1 MTKPLILIVDD
12 NAATRYAM
20 RRVIERQG
28 YRVLEAGTGQAGR
41 AHIAADAI
49 DVVILDV
56 NLPDDSGFDIVRDLR
71 ADPRTALL
79 PIVHV
84 SAASIH
90 TRDVIVG
97 LEAGADSYLIH
108 PVDPGVLIATVRTLL
123 RVRAAEEELRLMR
136 EAVQR
141 ERLENAHTQL
151 AEEISAHQRTGAQL
165 MQVQKMD
172 ALGQLTGGIAH
183 DFNNLLTGILTSLS
197 LMARDV
203 DAGRTDRLRAF
214 ADAASDSARRA
225 AALTHRLLAFA
236 RQQPLDAR
244 AVDINARIASLEDL
258 LRRTIGERVSLTLD
272 LDPAARIARVDAHQL
287 ENAVLNL
294 VVNARDAMPEG
305 GLVRIRTRRV
315 VSGAGEDV
323 AAGQY
328 AELTVVDDG
337 TGIPADVLDRV
348 FEPFF
353 TTKPIGQGTGLGL
366 AMTYGFARQSGGD
379 ARLASTPG
387 PGPTVTLRLPSG
399 DGLDLPMEIPQGVLL
414 PNVAGDGKH
423 ILFVEDSDSVREVT
437 ALVLVAF
444 GYRCTAVDTVEK
456 ALALLETERFDLL
469 LTDVGLPGMDG
480 RQLADV
486 ARRCDASLPVLFLT
500 GYSRHSVEVGAFLG
514 HGMDMMTKP
523 YEVEHLVAKVG
534 QMVRAA

>member
-1 MTKPLILIVDD
+1 MTKPVILIVDD

-28 YRVLEAGTGQAGR
+28 YHVLEAGTGQEGR
-41 AHIAADAI
+41 ELIAADAI
-49 DVVILDV
+49 DVIVLDV

-79 PIVHV
+79 PIIQV
-84 SAASIH
+84 SAAAIH

-123 RVRAAEEELRLMR
+123 RVRVAEEELRLIH
-136 EAVQR
+136 EVAQR
-141 ERLENAHTQL
+141 ERLEKAHTQL
-151 AEEISAHQRTGAQL
+151 AREISAHQRTEAQL

-197 LMARDV
+197 LMQRDL
-203 DAGRTDRLRAF
+203 DAGKTDRLRGF
-214 ADAASDSARRA
+214 AEAASDSARRA
-225 AALTHRLLAFA
+225 AAATHRLLAFA

-244 AVDINARIASLEDL
+244 AVDINARIGSLGDL

-272 LDPAARIARVDAHQL
+272 LDPAARIARVDANQL

-294 VVNARDAMPEG
+294 VVNARDAMPDG
-305 GLVRIRTRRV
+305 GNVRICTRRV
-315 VSGAGEDV
+315 ESGAGEDV
-323 AAGQY
+323 APGQY
-328 AELTVVDDG
+328 VELTVVDDG
-337 TGIPADVLDRV
+337 VGIPADILDRV

-379 ARLASTPG
+379 ARIASVPG
-387 PGPTVTLRLPSG
+387 QGTTVTLRLPSG
-399 DGLDLPMEIPQGVLL
+399 DGLALPMEIAPVALL
-414 PNVAGDGKH
+414 PKVGDGKH

-437 ALVLVAF
+437 TLVLLAF

-456 ALALLETERFDLL
+456 ALALLESERFDLL

-480 RQLADV
+480 RELADA
-486 ARRCDASLPVLFLT
+486 ARRCDATLPVLFLT
-500 GYSRHSVEVGAFLG
+500 GYSRHSVEVGSFLG
-514 HGMDMMTKP
+514 HGMDLMTKP
-523 YEVEHLVAKVG
+523 YEVEHLLAKVG

>member
-1 MTKPLILIVDD
+1 MTKPVILIVDD
-12 NAATRYAM
+12 NAVTRYAM

-28 YRVLEAGTGQAGR
+28 YHVLEAGTGQEGR
-41 AHIAADAI
+41 AHIAADEI
-49 DVVILDV
+49 DVVVLDV

-79 PIVHV
+79 PIIQV
-84 SAASIH
+84 SAAAIH

-123 RVRAAEEELRLMR
+123 RVRAAEEELRAMR
-136 EAVQR
+136 EAAQR

-151 AEEISAHQRTGAQL
+151 EQEISAHQRTEAQL

-197 LMARDV
+197 LMLRDV
-203 DAGRTDRLRAF
+203 EAGRTDTVRGF
-214 ADAASDSARRA
+214 AEAASDSARRA

-244 AVDINARIASLEDL
+244 AVDINARISSLGDL

-272 LDPAARIARVDAHQL
+272 LDPAARIARVDANQL

-294 VVNARDAMPEG
+294 VVNARDAMPDG
-305 GLVRIRTRRV
+305 GHVRISTRRA
-315 VSGAGEDV
+315 VSGEGEDV
-323 AAGQY
+323 AAGEY
-328 AELTVVDDG
+328 VELTVVDDG
-337 TGIPADVLDRV
+337 VGIPADVLDRV

-379 ARLASTPG
+379 ARIASVPG
-387 PGPTVTLRLPSG
+387 QGTTVTLRLPSG
-399 DGLDLPMEIPQGVLL
+399 DGLALPMEIARVGLL
-414 PNVAGDGKH
+414 PKVGNGKH

-437 ALVLVAF
+437 TLVLVSF

-456 ALALLETERFDLL
+456 ALALLENERFDLL

-486 ARRCDASLPVLFLT
+486 ARACDATLPVLFLT
-500 GYSRHSVEVGAFLG
+500 GYSRHSAEVGSFLG
-514 HGMDMMTKP
+514 HGMDLMTKP
-523 YEVEHLVAKVG
+523 YEVEHLLSKVG
-534 QMVRAA
+534 QMVRVV